1 MSQLIIICG
10 LPGSG
15 KTTLAQALSKELNI
29 ACLHKDV
36 LKESLYMLLNMKS
49 YEDSQKSSHLSIS
62 LILELAERMVAN
74 KIDIMLEAPFMVE
87 EDYKKFQAWI
97 DEHKVNIINIICT
110 ISDEEKMKRF
120 DTRPRHPAHHDHER
134 DMSVYSNEK
143 EVVYEKLPGKKIKI
157 ETNKEVNKLIEEI
170 ISQL

>member
-29 ACLHKDV
+29 ACLHKDI
-36 LKESLYMLLNMKS
+36 LKESLYTLLKMKTF
-49 YEDSQKSSHLSIS
+49 EESQKSSHLSMS

-74 KIDIMLEAPFMVE
+74 KIDIMLEAPFMME
-87 EDYKKFQAWI
+87 EDYTTFQKWI

-134 DMSVYSNEK
+134 DMSVYSNDK
-143 EVVYEKLPGKKIKI
+143 ESVYEKLPGKKIKI

-170 ISQL
+170 IGQL

>member
-36 LKESLYMLLNMKS
+36 LKESLYTLLKMKTF
-49 YEDSQKSSHLSIS
+49 EESQKSSHLSMS

-74 KIDIMLEAPFMVE
+74 KIDIMLEAPFMIE
-87 EDYKKFQAWI
+87 EDYIKFQQWI
-97 DEHKVNIINIICT
+97 DDHKVNIINIICT

-143 EVVYEKLPGKKIKI
+143 EIVYEKLPGRKIKI

-170 ISQL
+170 IAQL

>member
-10 LPGSG
+10 MPGSG

-49 YEDSQKSSHLSIS
+49 YEDSQKSSHLSMS

-74 KIDIMLEAPFMVE
+74 KIDIMLEAPFMIE
-87 EDYKKFQAWI
+87 EDYVIFQKWV

-110 ISDEEKMKRF
+110 ISDEEKIKRF

-143 EVVYEKLPGKKIKI
+143 EIVYEKLPGKKIKI
-157 ETNKEVNKLIEEI
+157 ETNKAVNKLIEEI
-170 ISQL
+170 ISQF